1 MFGARWFAG
10 WQRVHDES
18 SPHISVLLE
27 EVLEWLQPRGGVGFT
42 AIDCTVGAGGHAFRL
57 LERSAPDGRL
67 IGLDQDPLALEL
79 ARQRLAPFGHRLRLE
94 HANFAALGTLGLE
107 PVNAILFDLG
117 LSSMQLET
125 SGRGFSFRADEP
137 LDMRFDPSGEAATAA
152 ELVNSVEERELER
165 VLREYG
171 EEPRAR
177 RVAHE
182 LVRRRPLER
191 TGDVVAAVTRALG
204 PQRGRIHPA
213 TRTFQALRIAV
224 NDELQA
230 LEAGLE
236 AASNLLRPGGRL
248 AVISFHSLEDRI
260 VKWRFRDWADDARAS
275 VLTRKP
281 IQPREEEAQA
291 NPRARSAKLRVAEKR
306 A

>member
-1 MFGARWFAG
+1 
-10 WQRVHDES
+10 
-18 SPHISVLLE
+18 VLLE
-27 EVLEWLQPRGGVGFT
+27 EVLEGLQPRGGIGFT
-42 AIDCTVGAGGHAFRL
+42 AIDCTVGAGGHAFGL
-57 LERSAPDGRL
+57 LERSTPDGRL

-79 ARQRLAPFGHRLRLE
+79 ARMRLAGFDDRFRLE
-94 HANFAALGTLGLE
+94 HSNFSALRSLGLE
-107 PVNAILFDLG
+107 PVNAVLFDLG
-117 LSSMQLET
+117 LSSMQLDT
-125 SGRGFSFRADEP
+125 SGRGFAFRGDEP
-137 LDMRFDPSGEAATAA
+137 LDMRFDPSSEAATAA
-152 ELVNSVEERELER
+152 ELVNSLEERELER

-191 TGDVVAAVTRALG
+191 TSDVVAAVTRALG

-213 TRTFQALRIAV
+213 TRTFQALRIVV

-230 LEAGLE
+230 LEAGIE
-236 AASNLLRPGGRL
+236 AAGDLLKPGGRV

-260 VKWRFRDWADDARAS
+260 VKWRFRRWADDARAT

-291 NPRARSAKLRVAEKR
+291 NPRARSAKLRVAEKV